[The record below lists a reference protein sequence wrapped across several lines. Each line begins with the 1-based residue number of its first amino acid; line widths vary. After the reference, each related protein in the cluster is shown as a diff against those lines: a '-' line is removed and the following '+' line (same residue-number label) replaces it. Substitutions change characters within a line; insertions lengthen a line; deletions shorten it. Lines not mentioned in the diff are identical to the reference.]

1 MSDCV
6 LGYVQP
12 FATLCIV
19 AHQVPLSMG
28 FPWQEYWSELPFPI
42 LRYLPDSGIELVAP
56 VVAARFFTFWTIGE
70 AHSHGQRLKE
80 IKEVAQRYIASK
92 K

>member
-28 FPWQEYWSELPFPI
+28 FPWQEYWNGLPFSSPADLPNPKMKLTSLGLLHYRQI
-42 LRYLPDSGIELVAP
+42 LYLLNHWGSPFPWAD
-56 VVAARFFTFWTIGE
+56 
-70 AHSHGQRLKE
+70 
-80 IKEVAQRYIASK
+80 IKGD
-92 K
+92 